1 MDLAAQPPAPQRPG
15 APATAP
21 PGFRAVLRHRY
32 CSRLLIAS
40 VTGRL
45 PLGMVPVAL
54 ILAARADGHSLAT
67 ASLLAALY
75 GIAPALGLPLLGRL
89 ADLRGLPL
97 PCHLGAALVAAALGA
112 VALVG
117 TSHLA
122 FTAVCAALA
131 GAGCPPLE
139 GGLRSLWPTLLPDAA
154 HVRTAYTLD
163 SSAQEIVYVTG
174 PALAIAMATWLS
186 PAAALAL
193 AAAATLAGSLVFA
206 TARPAR
212 TWRAVPRRPGRL
224 SVLRPRHA
232 APAHRTGLPGRH
244 DRRPRR
250 RRHRHRRPPARLLAG
265 RRAAC
270 DVLRRG
276 TARRH
281 PVRPLPAR
289 NRPETPSPPAAGS
302 SLRGLLAPLL
312 APLPPLALLA
322 LAMLP
327 DALFVPL
334 LTVASLTVTSLT
346 PPGTSTEAVGW
357 ISSAMRLGLAGGTR
371 PGRPPRRPLHPA
383 PPGRRRVR
391 PPARGT
397 PRLRPHSSHMSRPP
411 SRHDHSGTDVRRT
424 AEGLGVGAE
433 IRGSARR
440 RGDLD
445 T

>member
-1 MDLAAQPPAPQRPG
+1 MAHAQVRDTPRATPAPVDLAAQPPAPQRPG

-302 SLRGLLAPLL
+302 SLRGLLAPPARP
-312 APLPPLALLA
+312 APAPGPP
-322 LAMLP
+322 
-327 DALFVPL
+327 
-334 LTVASLTVTSLT
+334 
-346 PPGTSTEAVGW
+346 
-357 ISSAMRLGLAGGTR
+357 R
-371 PGRPPRRPLHPA
+371 PGDAARRL
-383 PPGRRRVR
+383 VR
-391 PPARGT
+391 PPADRGQPDRHLT
-397 PRLRPHSSHMSRPP
+397 HPAGHLHRSSRLDIQRDAAGPGRRHPPWQAPSAATSPCPSWPPPGAPSCSGHAPSPPPLQSHEPSAFSPRPQW
-411 SRHDHSGTDVRRT
+411 D
-424 AEGLGVGAE
+424 
-433 IRGSARR
+433 
-440 RGDLD
+440 
-445 T
+445 